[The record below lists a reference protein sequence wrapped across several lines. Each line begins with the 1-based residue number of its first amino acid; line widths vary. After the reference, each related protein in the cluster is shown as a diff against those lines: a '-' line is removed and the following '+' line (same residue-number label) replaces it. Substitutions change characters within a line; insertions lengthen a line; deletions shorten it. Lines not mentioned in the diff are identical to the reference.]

1 MEIFTST
8 ETIVQFEIDSH
19 SPKQFNIDFMVELLQ
34 SFIYRFVINPFFT
47 RNLTLTSFAKT
58 NFVRN
63 TIRV

>member
-8 ETIVQFEIDSH
+8 ETTVQLEIDSH
-19 SPKQFNIDFMVELLQ
+19 SPKQFNIDFIVELLQ
-34 SFIYRFVINPFFT
+34 SFIYRFVINHFFT

>member
-19 SPKQFNIDFMVELLQ
+19 SPKQFNIDFIVELLQ

-47 RNLTLTSFAKT
+47 GNLTLTSFAKT

>member
-19 SPKQFNIDFMVELLQ
+19 SPKQFNIDFIVELLQ
-34 SFIYRFVINPFFT
+34 SFIYRFVINHFFT